1 MIDLTKPIRRKRD
14 GMRAK
19 RVSEAHFYTIEHE
32 DGRVAHIDM
41 EILERDFENIP
52 EPRKPREW
60 WFNLYSDGFFGLQN
74 NSIEEAKA
82 NVLKGQSAEHIR
94 VIEWPGG
101 APLPDWP
108 EDGG

>member
-1 MIDLTKPIRRKRD
+1 MIDLTKPVRIKDERTPVVVQPVGRYVVTWPD
-14 GMRAK
+14 GY
-19 RVSEAHFYTIEHE
+19 VHYFSSEE
-32 DGRVAHIDM
+32 
-41 EILERDFENIP
+41 LERLLENVP

-82 NVLKGQSAEHIR
+82 NVLKGRSAEHIR

>member
-60 WFNLYSDGFFGLQN
+60 WLDLFTGRFFAEPQNGGLSN
-74 NSIEEAKA
+74 YPIIRTK
-82 NVLKGQSAEHIR
+82 R
-94 VIEWPGG
+94 VIEWPEG

-108 EDGG
+108 E

>member
-60 WFNLYSDGFFGLQN
+60 YIYVCKTNNGSRMFDGSDPTEDPSDPQ
-74 NSIEEAKA
+74 
-82 NVLKGQSAEHIR
+82 VCTR
-94 VIEWPGG
+94 VIEWPEG

-108 EDGG
+108 E